1 MKSYQFLV
9 FFSVILAI
17 HLLVNYYIYSRGV
30 AGLEA
35 SPKLQLAFKWT
46 MLILTAS
53 YLLGRFLEKVWYNP
67 IPITFHWIG
76 AFWFAGMLYA
86 VMALL
91 FIDLVRVAN
100 AFLHFLPNAQS
111 AAYLSLKNITSLVVI
126 SLVVLIVLIGHINAW
141 STKMNR
147 STLAINKS
155 ANGLK
160 TLKIVAVSDIH
171 LGTIIGPRKTSKLIE
186 SINKLSPDIVLLA
199 GDVVDEDLRPV
210 IEQDLGKNFMN
221 LKSTYGTYAIM
232 GNHEYIGGA
241 DAADKYMKAH
251 NINILRDSVTL
262 INNSFYIVGREDKD
276 KDRFTGV
283 KRLEVDSLLRNL
295 NKELPIIL
303 LDHQPFNLQN
313 VVKAGVDLQIS
324 GHTHHGQLWPMNYI
338 TQAIFEV
345 SKGYKKIDNT
355 NIWVSTG
362 FGTWGPPVRI
372 GNRPEILEITLN
384 FK

>member
-9 FFSVILAI
+9 FFSFILAI

-46 MLILTAS
+46 MLILTIS
-53 YLLGRFLEKVWYNP
+53 YLLGRFLEKIWFNS

-76 AFWFAGMLYA
+76 AFWFAGMLYTVIA
-86 VMALL
+86 ML
-91 FIDLVRVAN
+91 FIDMARVAN
-100 AFLHFLPNAQS
+100 AFLHFLPNAQTT
-111 AAYLSLKNITSLVVI
+111 AYQSLKYITSIVIISGVVLVVI
-126 SLVVLIVLIGHINAW
+126 VGHINAW
-141 STKMNR
+141 STKINS
-147 STLAINKS
+147 STIEVNKS

-160 TLKIVAVSDIH
+160 SLKIVAVSDIH
-171 LGTIIGPRKTSKLIE
+171 LGTIIGPRKTAKLIAT
-186 SINKLSPDIVLLA
+186 INSLNPDIILLA
-199 GDVVDEDLRPV
+199 GDVVDEDLMPV
-210 IEQDLGKNFMN
+210 IKQDLGRNFLN

-241 DAADKYMKAH
+241 DAADKYLKAH
-251 NINILRDSVTL
+251 NINILRDSVAL
-262 INNSFYIVGREDKD
+262 INNSFYVVGREDKD
-276 KDRFTGV
+276 KERFTGST
-283 KRLEVDSLLRNL
+283 RLEVGSLMCNL
-295 NKELPIIL
+295 NKQLPIIL

-313 VVKAGVDLQIS
+313 AVKAGIDLQIS

-345 SKGYKKIDNT
+345 SKGYKKIENT
-355 NIWVSTG
+355 NFWVSTG

-384 FK
+384 FN